1 MCFLFC
7 RFFFG
12 LRSDKTLTFSKGVL
26 KLFWICP
33 KRSPFA
39 TGENSFCSY
48 LAVRNDDLWLHCSE
62 TKLAWKKPS
71 KKEKGRRIKKQMKRV
86 QRIVNCTYAL
96 EWRKKTADLLV
107 TELRGMKVA
116 VLETVC
122 GNLGLLL
129 NLAAVIQNWGRLRN
143 FKNPV
148 SAEGV
153 EQ

>member
-1 MCFLFC
+1 
-7 RFFFG
+7 
-12 LRSDKTLTFSKGVL
+12 
-26 KLFWICP
+26 
-33 KRSPFA
+33 
-39 TGENSFCSY
+39 
-48 LAVRNDDLWLHCSE
+48 
-62 TKLAWKKPS
+62 
-71 KKEKGRRIKKQMKRV
+71 
-86 QRIVNCTYAL
+86 
-96 EWRKKTADLLV
+96 V